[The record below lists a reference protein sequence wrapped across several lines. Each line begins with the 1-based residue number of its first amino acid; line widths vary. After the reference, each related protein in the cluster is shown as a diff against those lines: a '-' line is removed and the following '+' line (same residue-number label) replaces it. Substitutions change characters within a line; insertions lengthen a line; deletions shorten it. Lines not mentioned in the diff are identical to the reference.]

1 MKGTVDIKNRPGK
14 EMDEK
19 ERSIISHLRKDARL
33 SLGAV
38 SHTLNVPLSTVY
50 DKINRLQK
58 DGVIRKQALLL
69 DFAKLG
75 YHHRMQIV
83 LKVSR
88 EQKQALQQFL
98 QNNPAVNSLHEIN
111 GGFDFL
117 AEVISKDIKEY
128 TDFRDGLKESF
139 DLKELHEYQIIEE
152 LEKEKFC

>member
-1 MKGTVDIKNRPGK
+1 
-14 EMDEK
+14 MDEK
-19 ERSIISHLRKDARL
+19 ERLIISHLRKDARL

-38 SHTLNVPLSTVY
+38 SQALNVPLSTVY
-50 DKINRLQK
+50 DKLNRLQK
-58 DGVIRKQALLL
+58 EGVIRKQALLL

-75 YHHRMQIV
+75 YHHHIHLA

-88 EQKQALQQFL
+88 EQKPALQQFL
-98 QNNPAVNSLHEIN
+98 QNHHSVNSLHEIN

-139 DLKELHEYQIIEE
+139 NLKELHEYQIIEE

>member
-1 MKGTVDIKNRPGK
+1 
-14 EMDEK
+14 MDEK
-19 ERSIISHLRKDARL
+19 ERLIISHLRKDARL

-38 SHTLNVPLSTVY
+38 SRALNVPLSTVY
-50 DKINRLQK
+50 DKLSRLQK
-58 DGVIRKQALLL
+58 EGVIRKQALLL

-75 YHHRMQIV
+75 YHHHINLA

-88 EQKQALQQFL
+88 EQKSALQQFL
-98 QNNPAVNSLHEIN
+98 QNHPSVNSLHEID

-128 TDFRDGLKESF
+128 TGFMDGLKESF